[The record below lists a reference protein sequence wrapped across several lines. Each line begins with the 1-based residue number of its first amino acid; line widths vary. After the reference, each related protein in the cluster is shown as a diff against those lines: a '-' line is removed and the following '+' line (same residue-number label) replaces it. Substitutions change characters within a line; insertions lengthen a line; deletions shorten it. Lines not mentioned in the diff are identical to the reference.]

1 MHDNDKNSKKKNID
15 NSVNSNKSF
24 NNNDDSNNSNIH
36 DCFFLLDDIS
46 CRTNNA
52 IKRNK
57 LCDNGSGKST
67 INANLKF
74 PNLSLTLYSMIK

>member
-15 NSVNSNKSF
+15 NSINSNKSF

-46 CRTNNA
+46 SRTNNA

-67 INANLKF
+67 ITANLKF
-74 PNLSLTLYSMIK
+74 PNLSLTLYSVIK